1 MNDQRFRLPGGRRVR
16 AGGQLRAWLTLA
28 AAAIVGS
35 VLLAFGLVLAVAV
48 LVVGL
53 VVGVIAYG
61 VLRWKLR
68 RWRKDLAQSASARYA
83 SPPAGRGAIIDV
95 QARPLDDEPRR

>member
-28 AAAIVGS
+28 AAAVVGS

-48 LVVGL
+48 LAVGL

-68 RWRKDLAQSASARYA
+68 RWRRDLAQAARYA
-83 SPPAGRGAIIDV
+83 PPQARRGAIIDV
-95 QARPLDDEPRR
+95 QARQLDDEQRR

>member
-48 LVVGL
+48 LAVGL

-68 RWRKDLAQSASARYA
+68 GWRKDLAQAARYA
-83 SPPAGRGAIIDV
+83 PPPAGRGAIIDV
-95 QARPLDDEPRR
+95 QARRLDDEPRH